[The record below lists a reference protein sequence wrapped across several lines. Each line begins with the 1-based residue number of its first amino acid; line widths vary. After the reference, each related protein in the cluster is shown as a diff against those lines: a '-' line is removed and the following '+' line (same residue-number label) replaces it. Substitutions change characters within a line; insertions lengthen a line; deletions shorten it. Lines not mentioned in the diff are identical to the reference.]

1 MSSKNIVF
9 MIAVNAEDKKEYK
22 YSINSWKHFCKKN
35 NAELLLLENPVVDQ
49 NEMHIIFQRYY
60 LFDML
65 EHNSVDYN
73 QILMVDA
80 DTIVH
85 PDCPNFFEVTDNK
98 YCLVHDDGSYDWILR
113 GMEHYKKYLFHDE
126 WFDFWEYGNG
136 GFQIVNK
143 NHKKFFKE
151 MINFYFKNKE
161 LINNLVEKFGIG
173 RDQTILNFMLRRHK
187 VDIKLLPY
195 KYNMTCMMKKEI
207 LGEDMLHTKVGYVM
221 HFNGLP
227 EKHTSVPFWMKKT
240 YEELYEKNHI

>member
-85 PDCPNFFEVTDNK
+85 PDCPNFFEVTDNNIVW
-98 YCLVHDDGSYDWILR
+98 YMMMVVMI
-113 GMEHYKKYLFHDE
+113 
-126 WFDFWEYGNG
+126 
-136 GFQIVNK
+136 GF
-143 NHKKFFKE
+143 
-151 MINFYFKNKE
+151 
-161 LINNLVEKFGIG
+161 
-173 RDQTILNFMLRRHK
+173 
-187 VDIKLLPY
+187 
-195 KYNMTCMMKKEI
+195 
-207 LGEDMLHTKVGYVM
+207 
-221 HFNGLP
+221 
-227 EKHTSVPFWMKKT
+227 
-240 YEELYEKNHI
+240 